1 MLTYADVSCTG
12 VSLENSCYAILDLL
26 SKVGFSFL
34 MTNVY
39 VYESVP
45 VERRTR
51 QVSED
56 DMDREIV

>member
-1 MLTYADVSCTG
+1 MPTYADVSHTG
-12 VSLENSCYAILDLL
+12 VSLENICYAILDLL